1 MDGIFE
7 ELDRI
12 ETVLPSIPPFEAL
25 RLYFSQPLEVCPT
38 AMVDPYHVYL
48 MEAEQASR
56 EYHVL
61 PFDGGLWDQPLAL
74 LRSFTIIRSERN
86 QYERI
91 RMERVTKKMKKGK
104 GSSSDMG
111 NTPNVP
117 AFQGSDLPPMGRNTQ
132 NG

>member
-12 ETVLPSIPPFEAL
+12 ENVLPSMPPFEAL
-25 RLYFSQPLEVCPT
+25 RLYFAQPLEVCPT
-38 AMVDPYHVYL
+38 AMMDRYHLFL

-61 PFDGGLWDQPLAL
+61 PFDGGLWDQPLTL
-74 LRSFTIIRSERN
+74 LRAFSIIRSERN

-91 RMERVTKKMKKGK
+91 RMEKVTKKMKRQ
-104 GSSSDMG
+104 SSDMG

-117 AFQGSDLPPMGRNTQ
+117 AFRSTGDAPPMGKNLD
-132 NG
+132 G